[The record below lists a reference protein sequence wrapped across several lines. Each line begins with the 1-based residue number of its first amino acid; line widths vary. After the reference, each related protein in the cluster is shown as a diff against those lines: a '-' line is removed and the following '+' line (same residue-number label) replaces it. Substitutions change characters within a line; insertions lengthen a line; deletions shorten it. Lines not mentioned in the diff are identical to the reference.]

1 MISGDAVT
9 YFRDVIN
16 LESMKQKGVIG
27 ISLDDVDDMG
37 LELITRVYPIT
48 IIDSLD
54 VSDDVREMM
63 KIYYYLPV
71 GGINLVHT

>member
-1 MISGDAVT
+1 
-9 YFRDVIN
+9 
-16 LESMKQKGVIG
+16 MKQKGVIG
-27 ISLDDVDDMG
+27 IGLDDVDDMG

-63 KIYYYLPV
+63 KIYYYLDKC
-71 GGINLVHT
+71 GDEMMTAERDAFLRKHST

>member
-54 VSDDVREMM
+54 VSDAVREMM